1 MSLDSLWYEK
11 YRPQT
16 LKQYV
21 FQNSH
26 HRKAFSDMV
35 TTHTIPHLLLA
46 GGPGTGKSALS
57 KILIDACLNP
67 DDQPIDLLKLNASD
81 NNSVD
86 DVRQQVYSH
95 ITSMG
100 ISAFKI
106 VWLEEADYL
115 SPNAQGILRNYMEEY
130 ESTCRFIITC
140 NAVHK
145 IIPAIKSR
153 CQQYMFSACDKNDVL
168 EMAATI
174 LDSENVKVDSLDTLE
189 KHIDMHYPDM
199 RSIINSLEQHGKDGV
214 LADPNA
220 ETPLQSVK
228 LEIIEFIKK
237 DDWKSLQRQLC
248 ATIVDEE
255 WEEIYEHL
263 YTNLHLSPKFKK
275 QDLWEQ
281 GIVLIAEHLASH
293 TYHAKPNINGAS
305 LLIQL
310 GGIA

>member
-16 LKQYV
+16 LQQYV
-21 FQNSH
+21 FQNTH
-26 HRKAFSDMV
+26 HRKSFNDMV

-57 KILIDACLNP
+57 KILIDACIEK
-67 DDQPIDLLKLNASD
+67 DDQPIDVLKLNASD

-100 ISAFKI
+100 VGKFKI

-130 ESTCRFIITC
+130 EGTCRFIITC

-145 IIPAIKSR
+145 IVPPIRSR
-153 CQQYMFSACDKNDVL
+153 CQQFMFSACDKTDVI
-168 EMAATI
+168 EMAASI
-174 LDSENVKVDSLDTLE
+174 LDSEKIKVSNLSTLE
-189 KHIDMHYPDM
+189 NHIDMHYPDM
-199 RSIINSLEQHGKDGV
+199 RSIINSLEQHSTGGV
-214 LADPNA
+214 LVTPNA

-228 LEIIEFIKK
+228 LEIIEFIKT
-237 DDWKSLQRQLC
+237 DDWKNLRSLLC
-248 ATIVDEE
+248 ATVVDEE
-255 WEEIYEHL
+255 WEEVYECL
-263 YTNLHLSPKFKK
+263 YVNLNQSPKFKK
-275 QDLWEQ
+275 QDSWEQ
-281 GIVLIAEHLASH
+281 GIVLIAEHLTSH
-293 TYHAKPNINGAS
+293 TFHAKPSINGAS

-310 GGIA
+310 GNI